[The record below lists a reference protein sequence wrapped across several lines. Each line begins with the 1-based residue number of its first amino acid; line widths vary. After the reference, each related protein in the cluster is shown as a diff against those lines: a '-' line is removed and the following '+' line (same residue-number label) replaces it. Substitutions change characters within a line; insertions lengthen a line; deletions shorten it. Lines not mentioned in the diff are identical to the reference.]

1 MTVLHWDPLVAI
13 LVFKGLRA
21 FPGDVEQG
29 CDVQVGKK
37 LTLGSV
43 IGTTKVE
50 KRQDFYWTTL
60 EEKEQEHVILFQ
72 GYLSFDTRETK
83 ARQPAWVPAPS
94 LAGGFGRQRC
104 GPVNHCDGKAHT
116 GKRFRFLVHICE
128 VQSQIQPTRVQ
139 NVSCF
144 L

>member
-21 FPGDVEQG
+21 FPGDIEQG
-29 CDVQVGKK
+29 CDVQIGEK
-37 LTLGSV
+37 LALGSM

-50 KRQDFYWTTL
+50 KRQDFDWTTL

-72 GYLSFDTRETK
+72 GYLSLATGKSK
-83 ARQPAWVPAPS
+83 ARQPVWVLTPS
-94 LAGGFGRQRC
+94 LVDGFGPQC
-104 GPVNHCDGKAHT
+104 CWPVNHCDGKAHA
-116 GKRFRFLVHICE
+116 GKRFSF
-128 VQSQIQPTRVQ
+128 
-139 NVSCF
+139 SCPH